1 MDEAQPHDAMLFIAV
16 WIEGGP
22 ERALRVKITTV
33 GDYADAVFYAT
44 TVPEAASQ
52 VERWLRRQ
60 EMSQR

>member
-16 WIEGGP
+16 WLEGGP

-33 GDYADAVFYAT
+33 GDYADEVFYAT
-44 TVPEAASQ
+44 TVPEAATQ